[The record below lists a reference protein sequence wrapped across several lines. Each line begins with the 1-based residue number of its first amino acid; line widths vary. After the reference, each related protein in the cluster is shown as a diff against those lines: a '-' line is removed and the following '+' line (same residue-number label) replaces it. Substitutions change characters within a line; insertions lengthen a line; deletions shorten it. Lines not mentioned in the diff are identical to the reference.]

1 MVSGLVPL
9 HHTFSWGC
17 CLQLFGHIR
26 RFAGWVDPATP
37 CSCSWAVCWEGQWP
51 ESCWS
56 FSWCSKGFINSQWW
70 TCPAVWWL
78 GAWFRHFKIACVC
91 DTVIHRFKVIA
102 DRLGPSKTA
111 SWDSTV
117 FTCSH
122 LSRFET
128 VNRSKTD
135 DFYCGVASRPRS
147 ADFRNT
153 NQPSASTLLNNPH
166 EKGLVFNEFPSRN
179 GSVWPEFQGVMDSKR
194 AWCGKKDDTSPWYQM
209 DLGEVKEV
217 AGVVLASR
225 HVLSAALTP
234 VATRFCWTWEGTLN
248 GGADAAQW
256 VTTQALLVMGMLVAQ
271 SLSVSSRRLP
281 GSKSLLLIWR
291 QNRPNRPFA
300 GYPTLIQVDYEGNPL
315 IWGFRYASKVCQNV
329 LTNVLTSS
337 YIISIY
343 TRQSCTN
350 FMPFQSIGC
359 QLVKRIFRF
368 QVCVSQLQ
376 DGPWKLADDGREFSG
391 SESEPISLRPSSIPF
406 VISWFQNGCF
416 SKHARSEKSCG
427 CCSFLRSIPH
437 KAK

>member
-70 TCPAVWWL
+70 TCPTVWWL

-135 DFYCGVASRPRS
+135 AFYCGVTSRPRS
-147 ADFRNT
+147 ADFRKY
-153 NQPSASTLLNNPH
+153 QSAFSIHSFEQSSRERIGIQWISLTQRFRLARIPRCFGVQARMVWQERWHKSLVSNGPGRSKRGCWCRLGISSCPKCSFDTRSKVLLDLRRDSERRCRCSTVGHNASPAYYGDARCSVAQCLISKIARFKVSLADLEAQSRLWRSLVSEQTKQTLCRVPH
-166 EKGLVFNEFPSRN
+166 IDPGRLWRKSSHLGVSVCFKGL
-179 GSVWPEFQGVMDSKR
+179 SK
-194 AWCGKKDDTSPWYQM
+194 CSYK
-209 DLGEVKEV
+209 
-217 AGVVLASR
+217 
-225 HVLSAALTP
+225 
-234 VATRFCWTWEGTLN
+234 C
-248 GGADAAQW
+248 
-256 VTTQALLVMGMLVAQ
+256 
-271 SLSVSSRRLP
+271 
-281 GSKSLLLIWR
+281 
-291 QNRPNRPFA
+291 
-300 GYPTLIQVDYEGNPL
+300 
-315 IWGFRYASKVCQNV
+315 
-329 LTNVLTSS
+329 S
-337 YIISIY
+337 YIILYHFVSIQDKAVQTSY
-343 TRQSCTN
+343 H
-350 FMPFQSIGC
+350 F
-359 QLVKRIFRF
+359 
-368 QVCVSQLQ
+368 SQL
-376 DGPWKLADDGREFSG
+376 DVSWSNGFLGFKSVFLNCRMVLG
-391 SESEPISLRPSSIPF
+391 S
-406 VISWFQNGCF
+406 
-416 SKHARSEKSCG
+416 
-427 CCSFLRSIPH
+427 
-437 KAK
+437 